1 MRHGLLLTAVAT
13 VTVPGLLAMLA
24 VVGHEHVAV
33 EAGVNAAAALD
44 GTPLSGPSPVAPAN

>member
-33 EAGVNAAAALD
+33 EAGVNAAAE
-44 GTPLSGPSPVAPAN
+44 PVKEV